1 MTSEN
6 ASASI
11 TQNRKFAGGWDVEV
25 GEASMA
31 RKGLSGRKASM
42 R

>member
-11 TQNRKFAGGWDVEV
+11 AQNRKFTGGWDVEA
-25 GEASMA
+25 GEVSMA